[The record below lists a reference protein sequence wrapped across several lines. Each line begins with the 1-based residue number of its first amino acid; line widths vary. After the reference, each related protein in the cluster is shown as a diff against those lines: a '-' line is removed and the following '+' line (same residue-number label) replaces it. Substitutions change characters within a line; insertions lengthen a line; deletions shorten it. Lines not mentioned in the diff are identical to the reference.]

1 MVEQVRKGAGPVRED
16 LLRPIHELL
25 ATHARQRGSRVAFTD
40 SRRSVD
46 YAALYERTARE
57 AANLGALGV
66 QRGDRVAVWMP
77 TSVDAVEIRL
87 AVARASAVSV
97 LISPAATDAQL
108 AVLLADCGVSVV
120 VADAKRCERI
130 SRNDAFPGLSVVRFE
145 DLADASPPFGHA
157 PRDDLGL
164 DEPACVMFTSGTSGR
179 PKGALSTQ
187 RSELWSAAA
196 SYATHLA
203 MTEADELLWPLPV
216 HHAFGDAL
224 GVMGVIAVGAG
235 EHIIDEPQRAQAA
248 LRLLGQ
254 QRFTM
259 FAGVPTTFSQVLEA
273 LRSSGAQVPRTL
285 RLCLTSGAPAPSDL
299 RDAVSAAFG
308 APLLDSYGSTE
319 HFAIASQELG
329 GSGTEQDDCVS
340 PLPGV
345 EIRIIDPQ
353 SGHDLADDAEG
364 EIWLRGPGLLLEY
377 CGQPEATAEAFAD
390 GGWLRTRDLGRFLAP
405 GRLKVSGRV
414 DDLIIRGGENI
425 HPAEV
430 EAVLLRHPDVLDAA
444 VVAAPDAVFGQVP
457 VAFVVSAGARD
468 VDWSAALREVC
479 AAALPPPQ
487 MPDEFHE
494 VDRIPRTGIGKVL
507 RRELQERL
515 PAVRQQAV
523 DSWRA
528 GLADLAAPARRAAL
542 LDFVLEET
550 LSISG
555 EASPDA
561 VFTDVGL
568 TSLGTLQLVHRL
580 AVRTGLN
587 LSRSLLFDQPT
598 PADVARHLDTELH
611 GLSTSTPAA
620 ASAASAVTSEPSS
633 DPVAIIA
640 MSCRFP
646 GGVQSPEDLWRL
658 VCSDSDAITPFPT
671 DRGWDVEGVYDP
683 DPDAI
688 GRTYTRSGGF
698 LDNVA
703 EFDGTPFGISPR
715 EAIAMDPQ
723 QRLLLE
729 LSWEALERAGIAAQ
743 TLRES
748 SRTAVYIGQMH
759 GDYHDLVG
767 PGPHELEAQLAV
779 GTSSS
784 VTSGRIAYTFGFQGP
799 VATVDTACSSSLVA
813 LHLASGSLRSGE
825 CSLALVGGVTVLS
838 TPGAFVAFSRQR
850 LLSRDGHCRSFADD
864 ADGAVWSEGAGI
876 LVLERLSDA
885 RRNGH
890 PVLAVLRGSAVNADG
905 ASNGL
910 TAPNGTAQRALIRTA
925 LADAR
930 LDPDDIDLVDGHGTG
945 TVLGDPIEAQALLAE
960 YGAHR
965 DPARPL
971 WLGSVKSHLGHP
983 QAAAGIAGVI
993 KMVEAMRHKE
1003 MPRSLHAH
1011 TPTRHVD
1018 WSTGDVALLAQ
1029 NRPWPSE
1036 GRPRRAAVSGFGIGG
1051 TNAHVILEEPPTETT
1066 LAPATDLNHPP
1077 IEPTHTPPLL
1087 LNAADSA
1094 ALRAQAA
1101 QIAEFWQSRP
1111 ALSATDLAFS
1121 LATTRSALH
1130 VRAAAYADTRDA
1142 QIAALRS
1149 IGRGAASSDAVVA
1162 TAAGSAASGGQL
1174 ALLFSGQGSQRLG
1187 MGRDLAQQRFPAFR
1201 RALDAVCDAFR
1212 AHLDE
1217 PLQDVMFDNALLLG
1231 RTDYTQAAIFAF
1243 EVAMF
1248 RQFEAWGVTPHR
1260 LVGHSVGEIAA
1271 AHVADVLSLEDA
1283 CTLVAARGRLMAA
1296 LPAGGAMV
1304 AIEATED
1311 EAVEAI
1317 AAYANADQVSI
1328 AAVNG
1333 PRAVVLSGAADRV
1346 DELAAYFT
1354 RHDRRTVRL
1363 DVSHA
1368 FHSPLI
1374 EPILE
1379 DLREVAA
1386 KLTFRPARHLL
1397 ISTVTGEPITAQQL
1411 AEPDYWVRQARSP
1424 VRFADAMTRLR
1435 DLGTRAFLEI
1445 GPSPTLIGHAKQC
1458 LGAAPTDPA
1467 FVAVA
1472 STDAAGDSLLAALA
1486 KLHVVGV
1493 GIDWHAVYADTEA
1506 RLVDLPTYP
1515 FQRKRYWLDAPSR
1528 PTLAAATH
1536 DAHDHPL
1543 LGAALPDPDS
1553 GRTVYAGSIATQNL
1567 PWLLDHVIDGKVL
1580 LPGSAFIE
1588 MAARVAADCQ
1598 TNRVDEL
1605 IITTPLEL
1613 SPDASV
1619 RIQTIVTEPDPSG
1632 RHTFKIY
1639 SRPIIDT
1646 PTQSAPP
1653 PWTLHVTGLFG
1664 SPPPTPDSPG
1674 PPALPSP
1681 WPPTDSVPVLVDA
1694 AYQSAADYGITYG
1707 PAFRRVTTLWTHGP
1721 DSFADVALP
1730 ATEHETRDAA
1740 EYLVHPALLDAALHV
1755 GALVDP
1761 EALRLPYAFHGIEL
1775 GLGDGAAAPSR
1786 LRVQLTQ
1793 TAAATA
1799 EVSAV
1804 DEAGHPLFRISSVL
1818 TRELKRADPVL
1829 TDVVRRGLFRVTWE
1843 PADVAPPAVSQLIT
1857 VPYAPPDTDVIET
1870 TRTLIRD
1877 TLASLQH
1884 HLTDPSQAGTHLT
1897 IALPDAPS
1905 PASLPSLSYGAIAG
1919 LVRSVQG
1926 EYPGHITLSTAGT
1939 SNPSPTLVPATLDTS
1954 QPRTWTIDP
1963 DRTVLITGG
1972 TGALGAVLSR
1982 HLVVAHSAR
1991 HLVLTS
1997 RRGLEAPGAPE
2008 LLSELTVL
2016 GASAHIVPY
2025 DVTDPAAVHR
2035 LIESCDPPLGAVVHT
2050 AGVLDD
2056 GVLIGQTGPRFERV
2070 LATKGY
2076 AAWTLHEAT
2085 RDLDLSAFV
2094 LYSSASGLLS
2104 RPGQA
2109 NYAAANAF
2117 LDALARHRRVLGL
2130 PAISLAWGPWEQ
2142 EGGMANQSADGVPE
2156 HLRGNGVRALTSAEA
2171 MALFD
2176 ASQYSPEPVLAPI
2189 LLEPNRQ
2196 PHAPTP
2202 SPAPTAGAWRNLLAD
2217 QTTPAARRRV
2227 LEALIGTELAA
2238 LVGYQEDDELLTT
2251 RHFTELGFD
2260 SLTSLQARSL
2270 LVDRTGVQLPVTIMF
2285 ENPTLPELA
2294 AAIEAQLDCSGA

>member
-1 MVEQVRKGAGPVRED
+1 MEHIHQEAGPVRED

-25 ATHARQRGSRVAFTD
+25 ATHARRRGNRVAFTD

-46 YAALYERTARE
+46 YAALYDRTARL
-57 AANLGALGV
+57 AANLSTLGV
-66 QRGDRVAVWMP
+66 RRGDRVAVWMGP
-77 TSVDAVEIRL
+77 GVDAVEMRL

-97 LISPAATDAQL
+97 LISPSATDAQL
-108 AVLLADCGVSVV
+108 AAQFADCGVSVV
-120 VADAKRCERI
+120 VTDAALYDRVGV
-130 SRNDAFPGLSVVRFE
+130 SSTPSVVRFE
-145 DLADASPPFGHA
+145 DLADADPSPGHP

-196 SYATHLA
+196 SYATQLA

-235 EHIIDEPQRAQAA
+235 VRIVDEPQRAQAA
-248 LRLLGQ
+248 LELLS
-254 QRFTM
+254 RRCFTM
-259 FAGVPTTFSQVLEA
+259 FAGVPTTFSQVLEL
-273 LRSSGAQVPRTL
+273 LRSSGAQAAAGPDAGAARTL
-285 RLCLTSGAPAPSDL
+285 RVCVSGGAPASDDL
-299 RDAVSAAFG
+299 LDAVPAAFG
-308 APLLDSYGSTE
+308 VPLLDSYGSTE
-319 HFAIASQELG
+319 HFAIASQEVG
-329 GSGTEQDDCVS
+329 ESGTRPEHGVS
-340 PLPGV
+340 LLPGV
-345 EIRIIDPQ
+345 QIRIIDPQ
-353 SGHDLADDAEG
+353 SGQDLADDAEG

-377 CGQPEATAEAFAD
+377 CGQPKATAEAFAD
-390 GGWLRTRDLGRFLAP
+390 GGWLRTGDLGRFIAP

-414 DDLIIRGGENI
+414 DDLVIRGGENI

-457 VAFVVSAGARD
+457 VAFVVPSRARSTD
-468 VDWSAALREVC
+468 VDWSAQLRDVC
-479 AAALPPPQ
+479 AAALTPSQ
-487 MPDEFHE
+487 MPDEYHE

-515 PAVRQQAV
+515 PAARQQAV
-523 DSWRA
+523 EGFRSR
-528 GLADLAAPARRAAL
+528 LTDLSGPARRAAL

-555 EASPDA
+555 EPSPDA
-561 VFTDVGL
+561 ASTAFVELGL
-568 TSLGTLQLVHRL
+568 DSLGTLQLVHRL

-587 LSRSLLFDQPT
+587 LPRSLLFDQPT
-598 PADVARHLDTELH
+598 PADVARHLDTGLH
-611 GLSTSTPAA
+611 NLNTDTSTPAA
-620 ASAASAVTSEPSS
+620 ASTASTAARDPSS

-646 GGVQSPEDLWRL
+646 GGVRSPEDLWRL
-658 VCSDSDAITPFPT
+658 VCSDSDAITPFPV

-683 DPDAI
+683 DPDAV

-698 LDNVA
+698 LDGVA
-703 EFDGTPFGISPR
+703 EFDGALFGISPR
-715 EAIAMDPQ
+715 EATATDPQ

-743 TLRES
+743 TLRGS
-748 SRTAVYIGQMH
+748 QTAVYVGQMH
-759 GDYHDLVG
+759 GDYHDIVG
-767 PGPHELEAQLAV
+767 TGPHELEAQLAV

-784 VTSGRIAYTFGFQGP
+784 VSSGRIAYTFGTQGP
-799 VATVDTACSSSLVA
+799 TATIDTACSSSLVA
-813 LHLASGSLRSGE
+813 LHWAANSLRAGE

-838 TPGAFVAFSRQR
+838 TPRAFIAFSRQR
-850 LLSRDGHCRSFADD
+850 LLSRDGRCRSFADG

-890 PVLAVLRGSAVNADG
+890 PVLALLRGSAVNADG

-925 LADAR
+925 LGNAR
-930 LDPDDIDLVDGHGTG
+930 LDAADIDIVDGHGTG

-993 KMVEAMRHKE
+993 KMVEALRHRE
-1003 MPRSLHAH
+1003 MPRSLHGH

-1018 WSTGDVALLAQ
+1018 WSTGGVALLAE

-1051 TNAHVILEEPPTETT
+1051 TNAHVILEEPAPSTEP
-1066 LAPATDLNHPP
+1066 APAPAA
-1077 IEPTHTPPLL
+1077 EPHRTPPLL
-1087 LNAADSA
+1087 LTAADSA
-1094 ALRAQAA
+1094 ALRAQAE
-1101 QIAEFWQSRP
+1101 QIAELWQSRP
-1111 ALSATDLAFS
+1111 GLSATDLAAS

-1130 VRAAAYADTRDA
+1130 LRAAAFAASRDA

-1149 IGRGAASSDAVVA
+1149 IARGAASPDAVVA
-1162 TAAGSAASGGQL
+1162 TAAGSATASGGQVGV
-1174 ALLFSGQGSQRLG
+1174 LFSGQGSQRVG
-1187 MGRDLAQQRFPAFR
+1187 MGRDLARRFPVFR
-1201 RALDAVCDAFR
+1201 QTLAAVCEAFT

-1217 PLQDVMFDNALLLG
+1217 PLQAVMFDNAELLG

-1248 RQFEAWGVTPHR
+1248 RQLEAWGVTAHR

-1283 CTLVAARGRLMAA
+1283 CTLVGARGRLMAA
-1296 LPAGGAMV
+1296 LPAGGAMLAV
-1304 AIEATED
+1304 EATEG
-1311 EAVEAI
+1311 EAAAAI
-1317 AAYANADQVSI
+1317 AARHAAEPDHVSI

-1333 PRAVVLSGAADRV
+1333 PRAVVLSGAADHV
-1346 DELAAYFT
+1346 DELAAYFA
-1354 RHDRRTVRL
+1354 RQDRRTIRL

-1374 EPILE
+1374 EPMLKE
-1379 DLREVAA
+1379 LREVAA
-1386 KLTFRPARHLL
+1386 KVTFRPARHQL
-1397 ISTVTGEPITAQQL
+1397 ISTLTGEPVAAPRL
-1411 AEPDYWVRQARSP
+1411 ANPDYWVEQARST
-1424 VRFADAMTRLR
+1424 VRFADAMARLH

-1445 GPSPTLIGHAKQC
+1445 GPSPALIGHARQC
-1458 LGAAPTDPA
+1458 LGAAPNDPA
-1467 FVAVA
+1467 FVA
-1472 STDAAGDSLLAALA
+1472 AAGAAHSAADEDPLAALA
-1486 KLHVVGV
+1486 KLHVIGV
-1493 GIDWHAVYADTEA
+1493 DVDWTAVYAGTGA
-1506 RLVDLPTYP
+1506 RRVDLPTYP

-1528 PTLAAATH
+1528 PTITATLH
-1536 DAHDHPL
+1536 DVHDHPL

-1553 GRTVYAGSIATQNL
+1553 GRIVYAGSISTRSM
-1567 PWLLDHVIDGKVL
+1567 PWLADHVIDGRVL

-1605 IITTPLEL
+1605 VITAPLEL
-1613 SPDASV
+1613 SPDNPV
-1619 RIQTIVTEPDPSG
+1619 RIQTIVTEPDVAG
-1632 RHTFKIY
+1632 RRTFKIY
-1639 SRPIIDT
+1639 SRPT
-1646 PTQSAPP
+1646 STGTSTHGSPP

-1664 SPPPTPDSPG
+1664 SPAPTPDSPVSSVRTSAW
-1674 PPALPSP
+1674 PPA
-1681 WPPTDSVPVLVDA
+1681 DAVPVPVDA
-1694 AYQSAADYGITYG
+1694 AYRSAAEHGTGYG
-1707 PAFRRVTTLWTHGP
+1707 PAFRRVSALWTHGP
-1721 DSFADVALP
+1721 DSFAELELP
-1730 ATEHETRDAA
+1730 ATHDVTP
-1740 EYLVHPALLDAALHV
+1740 YLVHPALLDAALHV

-1775 GLGDGAAAPSR
+1775 GIGDGAAHPTR
-1786 LRVQLTQ
+1786 LHVQLTRST
-1793 TAAATA
+1793 TATATA

-1804 DEAGHPLFRISSVL
+1804 DEAGRPFFRISSVL
-1818 TRELKRADPVL
+1818 TRELKRADPAL
-1829 TDVVRRGLFRVTWE
+1829 AEVVRHGLFRVTWQ
-1843 PADVAPPAVSQLIT
+1843 PADGSPPGETIT
-1857 VPYAPPDTDVIET
+1857 IPRPPSGADVVDS

-1877 TLASLQH
+1877 TLALLQRR
-1884 HLTDPSQAGTHLT
+1884 LTDPGHSGTHLT
-1897 IALPDAPS
+1897 VAVPNPLPALPYA
-1905 PASLPSLSYGAIAG
+1905 AIAG

-1926 EYPGHITLSTAGT
+1926 EYPGHITLSTAQV
-1939 SNPSPTLVPATLDTS
+1939 PRLVPVTPDTS
-1954 QPRTWTIDP
+1954 QARTWAIDP

-1972 TGALGAVLSR
+1972 TGALGAVLAR

-1991 HLVLTS
+1991 HLVLAS
-1997 RRGLEAPGAPE
+1997 RRGLEAPGALQ
-2008 LLSELTVL
+2008 LLNELTVL
-2016 GASAHIVPY
+2016 GSSVRVVPC
-2025 DVTDPAAVHR
+2025 DMADPQAVHN
-2035 LIESCDPPLGAVVHT
+2035 LIESCDHPPLGAVIHT

-2056 GVLIGQTGPRFERV
+2056 GVLIAQTPARFERV
-2070 LATKGY
+2070 LAPKAY

-2085 RDLDLSAFV
+2085 QDLDLGAFV

-2117 LDALARHRRVLGL
+2117 LDALAQHRRTLGL
-2130 PAISLAWGPWEQ
+2130 PAVSLAWGPWAQ

-2156 HLRGNGVRALTSAEA
+2156 RLRGDAGVRALTSAEA

-2176 ASQYSPEPVLAPI
+2176 ASQYSAEPVLAPI
-2189 LLEPNRQ
+2189 LLTHAPQARPHAS
-2196 PHAPTP
+2196 PHAPTV
-2202 SPAPTAGAWRNLLAD
+2202 SPAPGAWRRLLAD
-2217 QTTPAARRRV
+2217 QTTPAERRRV
-2227 LEALIGTELAA
+2227 LESLIRTELAA
-2238 LVGYQEDDELLTT
+2238 LVGYQEDDELLAD
-2251 RHFTELGFD
+2251 RRFTELGFD

-2270 LVDRTGVQLPVTIMF
+2270 LVDRTGVQLPVTVMF
-2285 ENPTLPELA
+2285 DNPTLPELA
-2294 AAIEAQLDCSGA
+2294 AAIEAELDR